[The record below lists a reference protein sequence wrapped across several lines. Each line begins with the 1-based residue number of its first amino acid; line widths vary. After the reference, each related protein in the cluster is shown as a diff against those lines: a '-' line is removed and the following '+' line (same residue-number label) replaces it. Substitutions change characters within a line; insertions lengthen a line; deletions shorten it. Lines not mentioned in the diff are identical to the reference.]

1 MNNSVRSR
9 SRPFRTLSR
18 RDRIPGLMLS
28 IRALCFTERLRAR
41 HRPSDAKSV
50 LGLLRSLSED
60 SPLDRLDLATSS
72 RGPSQS
78 QSSLAPCTHPNCSFF
93 TPRFSNSKSSGP
105 LKATSSPP
113 GWPGDTLSCCLQN
126 NLGDTWGLQDLAP
139 RLDVSCPR
147 REDRNLSLSQ
157 DP

>member
-1 MNNSVRSR
+1 MNDSVRSR

-18 RDRIPGLMLS
+18 RDCILGLMLS
-28 IRALCFTERLRAR
+28 IRASRFTERLQSRR
-41 HRPSDAKSV
+41 RPSDANSA
-50 LGLLRSLSED
+50 LGLLCSSSED
-60 SPLDRLDLATSS
+60 SPQDRSDLVPSS

-78 QSSLAPCTHPNCSFF
+78 QSSLALCTHPNGSFF
-93 TPRFSNSKSSGP
+93 TPCFSNSKSSGP